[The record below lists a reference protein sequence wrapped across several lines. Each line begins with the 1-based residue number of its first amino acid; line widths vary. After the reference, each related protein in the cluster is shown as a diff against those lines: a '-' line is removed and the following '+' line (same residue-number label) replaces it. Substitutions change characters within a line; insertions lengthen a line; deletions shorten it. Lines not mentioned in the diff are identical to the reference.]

1 MIRIDRS
8 PTHLL
13 HRASQAVELAFAVG
27 MGSNTLTPRQL
38 LVLMTIE
45 AHEGLSQTD
54 LVNRTSIDRSTMAD
68 IVRRLKG
75 KGLVQRRRTKEDARA
90 YAVRLTAEG
99 HRVLSSVLPIA
110 TGAERRVLGALPD
123 DRREAFLI
131 ALASIVR
138 TLERGSTAA

>member
-1 MIRIDRS
+1 MTRIDRS

-45 AHEGLSQTD
+45 EHEGLSQTD
-54 LVNRTSIDRSTMAD
+54 ITERTGIDRSTLAD

-75 KGLVQRRRTKEDARA
+75 KGLVQRRRAMDDARA
-90 YAVRLTAEG
+90 YAVKLTDEG
-99 HRVLSSVLPIA
+99 RRTLRAVLPIA
-110 TGAERRVLGALPD
+110 AGVDRNILAALPAERR
-123 DRREAFLI
+123 EWFLI
-131 ALASIVR
+131 RLASMVR
-138 TLERGSTAA
+138 ALEAPK

>member
-1 MIRIDRS
+1 MTRIDRS

-13 HRASQAVELAFAVG
+13 HRASQAVELAFSVG
-27 MGSNTLTPRQL
+27 MGSNTLTPRRL

-54 LVNRTSIDRSTMAD
+54 LVNLTSIDRSTMAD

-75 KGLVQRRRTKEDARA
+75 KGLVQRRRTKEDART
-90 YAVRLTAEG
+90 YAVKLTTEG
-99 HRVLSSVLPIA
+99 HRVLSAALPIA
-110 TGAERRVLGALPD
+110 TGAERRVLGALPSE
-123 DRREAFLI
+123 RRDAFLI

-138 TLERGSTAA
+138 TLERARSAG

>member
-1 MIRIDRS
+1 MTRIDRS

-13 HRASQAVELAFAVG
+13 HRASQAVELAFSLG
-27 MGSNTLTPRQL
+27 MGRDTLTPRQL

-54 LVNRTSIDRSTMAD
+54 LVNLTSIDRSTMAD

-75 KGLVQRRRTKEDARA
+75 KGLVQRRRTKEDART
-90 YAVRLTAEG
+90 YAVKLTAEG
-99 HRVLSSVLPIA
+99 HRVLGAVLPIA
-110 TGAERRVLGALPD
+110 TGAERRVLGALPSE
-123 DRREAFLI
+123 RREAFLI

-138 TLERGSTAA
+138 TLEGPT